1 MNCGTEGSLAEK
13 RGITK
18 LKYSKALLAEALL
31 PHLLPNDLLV
41 LRPLTPDPARLTC
54 SPLTIAFGRMIHVTD
69 NAVNHLR
76 LLLAEQPVPDGKGLR
91 VQVAKGGCSGLQYEM
106 SLDNRREGDAVVER
120 AEVQFLIDAESVDF
134 LRNATLDF
142 EDGLT
147 GSGFRIVN
155 PNAARTC
162 GCGTSFEP
170 VRPA

>member
-1 MNCGTEGSLAEK
+1 M
-13 RGITK
+13 
-18 LKYSKALLAEALL
+18 
-31 PHLLPNDLLV
+31 PNEPRRV
-41 LRPLTPDPARLTC
+41 ARFCTVTARLTC
-54 SPLTIAFGRMIHVTD
+54 SPLTIAFCRMIHVTD

-76 LLLAEQPVPDGKGLR
+76 PLLAEQPAPAGKGLR

-106 SLDNRREGDAVVER
+106 SLDERHDGDAVVER
-120 AEVQFLIDAESVDF
+120 DEVHFLIDAESADF
-134 LRNATLDF
+134 LRDATLDF

-147 GSGFRIVN
+147 GAGFRIVN